1 MLDQN
6 APICAAIDVGS
17 NTIHLVVARCASD
30 DLDILAD
37 EVEMVRIGESVTAT
51 GAISAQKRDDALAV
65 LQRYKAVAERH
76 QASPILVVATEAIRK
91 ASNSEEFLASV
102 QQETGLHVELIDG
115 MVEATL
121 TFAGATYELR
131 KEPNAPKQIAVMDL
145 GGGSTELVTANGE
158 QITWRTSLP
167 LGSGW
172 LHDRYLTLN
181 PPTLEEIELAQ
192 TFLTTF
198 VQGIHL
204 EQTPSALIATG
215 GSANSLLHLAHQA
228 FGIDLAH
235 ARLHYDD
242 LLHCEGLLYAL
253 TAEEIAHRYQQP
265 QGRALVLPAGAAIIQ
280 AMMTHLQ
287 LDEIRVSPHGIR
299 EGALLAYARYGDAW
313 LAHTTE
319 QAQATQATGDHS
331 ELTGDTANVP
341 SFLQHGR
348 NLLHERVQKMLSWRD
363 DVLHNDDIE
372 AVHKMRVA
380 TRRLRAVLD
389 AYAPMCDP
397 KALKKVLRQIKEL
410 ADALGNARDTDVMIQ
425 KMQREQEQVS
435 DEAEQGVQWL
445 IARLQSYRKQQ
456 QAVLEALLQQ
466 LDQDA
471 LQRQIADCLREGAEH
486 GKS

>member
-6 APICAAIDVGS
+6 APVCAAIDVGS
-17 NTIHLVVARCASD
+17 NTIHLVVARCAPD

-37 EVEMVRIGESVTAT
+37 EVELVRIGESVTAT
-51 GAISAQKRDDALAV
+51 GAISAQKRDEALAV
-65 LQRYKAVAERH
+65 LQRYKALAEQLH
-76 QASPILVVATEAIRK
+76 AAPILVVATEAIRK

-102 QQETGLHVELIDG
+102 QQETSLHVELIDG

-131 KEPNAPKQIAVMDL
+131 KEPHAPTSLAVMDL

-172 LHDRYLTLN
+172 LHDRYLTSN
-181 PPTLEEIELAQ
+181 PPTPDDIELAQ

-215 GSANSLLHLAHQA
+215 GSANSLLHLAHHA
-228 FGIDLAH
+228 FGVDLAL
-235 ARLHYDD
+235 AQLSYDD

-253 TAEEIAHRYQQP
+253 TAEEIAQRYQQP
-265 QGRALVLPAGAAIIQ
+265 QGRALILPAGAAIIRT
-280 AMMTHLQ
+280 MMMHLQ
-287 LDEIRVSPHGIR
+287 LDSIRVSPHGIR

-313 LAHTTE
+313 LTHSTE
-319 QAQATQATGDHS
+319 QAQATQATDNHS
-331 ELTGDTANVP
+331 ELTSDTDNVP
-341 SFLQHGR
+341 TFLQHGR
-348 NLLHERVQKMLSWRD
+348 HLLCERVQKMLSWRD
-363 DVLHNDDIE
+363 DVLHSEDIE

-389 AYAPMCDP
+389 SYAPMCEP
-397 KALKKVLRQIKEL
+397 KPLKKVLHQIKGL

-425 KMQREQEQVS
+425 KMRQQQEKAS
-435 DEAEQGVQWL
+435 SEDKPGIQWL
-445 IARLQSYRKQQ
+445 IARLQSYREQQ
-456 QAVLEALLQQ
+456 QTVLEAFLQQ
-466 LDQDA
+466 LDEDT
-471 LQRQIADCLREGAEH
+471 LQRQLADCLPEGAEY
-486 GKS
+486 GKG